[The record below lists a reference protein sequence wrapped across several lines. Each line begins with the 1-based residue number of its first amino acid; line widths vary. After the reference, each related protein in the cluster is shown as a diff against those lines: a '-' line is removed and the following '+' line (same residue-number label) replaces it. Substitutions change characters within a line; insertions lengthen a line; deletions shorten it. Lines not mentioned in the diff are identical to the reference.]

1 MRLALV
7 LSLAIASQAWAFNR
21 EAMSNALR
29 AAKEARE
36 RSEDF
41 RGCRSRLD
49 EPLDGLVDSI
59 RRLKDDPSG
68 EGIRKARRKVG
79 QVRDALED
87 CPGRVARQ
95 VDKLMDRVTENLKAI
110 RDDDDDSDGDDNGRR
125 HHRRDGDEDGDRG
138 DRGDDRPPPP
148 PEMRDCGTGPDD
160 PGCQVSRGGARA
172 MDGAAFGGM
181 MQGLQA
187 NPNEIIRKDMAK
199 RMIGANLLTARQLG
213 MVMDLFMNEI
223 LRMEVAK
230 FAIPRVID
238 REHAYGLS
246 AKFQNTIMAGEFT
259 EALSR

>member
-7 LSLAIASQAWAFNR
+7 VSLALASQAWALNR
-21 EAMSNALR
+21 EALNSALH

-36 RSEDF
+36 RTEDF
-41 RGCRSRLD
+41 RGCRNRLD

-87 CPGRVARQ
+87 CPAKVARQ
-95 VDKLMDRVTENLKAI
+95 VDRLMDKVADGLKAV
-110 RDDDDDSDGDDNGRR
+110 RDDDDDGDGDDNGRR
-125 HHRRDGDEDGDRG
+125 HHRHDGDD
-138 DRGDDRPPPP
+138 DDRPAPPA
-148 PEMRDCGTGPDD
+148 MRDCGTGPDD
-160 PGCQVSRGGARA
+160 PGCQVSKGGAMA

-187 NPNEIIRKDMAK
+187 NPNEIVRKDMAK
-199 RMIGANLLTARQLG
+199 RMIGANMLTARQLG

-230 FAIPRVID
+230 FAIPHVID
-238 REHAYGLS
+238 RDHAYGLS
-246 AKFQNTIMAGEFT
+246 AKFQNSIMAGEFT
-259 EALSR
+259 EALGR